1 MLMQTGLAQLVH
13 GQRHE
18 AINFGVST
26 QQVKGQGQGHTTR
39 LKTDL
44 GAIFIGSWAVFG
56 VDMAWHV
63 VACSTG

>member
-1 MLMQTGLAQLVH
+1 MQTGLAQLVH

-26 QQVKGQGQGHTTR
+26 QQVKGHTTR